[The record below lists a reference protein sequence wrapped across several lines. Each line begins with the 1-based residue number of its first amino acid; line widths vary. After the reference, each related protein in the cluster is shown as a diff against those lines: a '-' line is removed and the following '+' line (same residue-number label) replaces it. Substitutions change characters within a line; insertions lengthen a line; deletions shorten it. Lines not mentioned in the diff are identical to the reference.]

1 MHCTLLLLKRLN
13 MVFAIG
19 KTHGHGLSN
28 KMRPWLQ
35 SKKTEVCCISCYNCC
50 SSLVLK
56 MGVSYSWLVL

>member
-19 KTHGHGLSN
+19 KTRGHGLSN

-35 SKKTEVCCISCYNCC
+35 SKKTKVK
-50 SSLVLK
+50 LH
-56 MGVSYSWLVL
+56 